1 MKRPQPD
8 VLVVAL
14 DWNGVPASTRIDA
27 VAPDRQSRVETTV
40 YFGHDGKPIMRAELF
55 PASALR
61 ACS

>member
-40 YFGHDGKPIMRAELF
+40 
-55 PASALR
+55 
-61 ACS
+61 